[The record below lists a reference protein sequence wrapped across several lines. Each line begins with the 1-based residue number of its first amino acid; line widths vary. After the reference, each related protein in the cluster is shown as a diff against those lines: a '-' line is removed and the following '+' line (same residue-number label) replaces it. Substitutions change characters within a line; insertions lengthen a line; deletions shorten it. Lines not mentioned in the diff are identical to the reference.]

1 MKEEVRGGLSAPN
14 LGEGCSNNHADLKND
29 FCERSVVG
37 DRRAGMVETG
47 QLLNEDQAEHG
58 AQ

>member
-1 MKEEVRGGLSAPN
+1 MKEEVRGGLLVPN

-29 FCERSVVG
+29 FRERSVVG
-37 DRRAGMVETG
+37 DRRPGMVETG
-47 QLLNEDQAEHG
+47 QLLNEDQAEHD